1 MAEPLLEVRDLAVAH
16 GEVLAVSGVSFSLD
30 PGDLVAVV
38 GPNGAGKSSLFAGL
52 LGLAPMRGEVTR
64 RGPYA
69 YVPQHGPGQRSFPVT
84 ALDVALMG
92 AYGRVP
98 WYRRLAGPERDGA
111 LAALARVGL
120 ADRAGDAFGTLSGGQ
135 RQRVLLAR
143 ALVQRGDVLLL
154 DEALA
159 GVDAVSEAAILRAL
173 DEERGEGRA
182 VLMATHDL
190 AFARERASQVLLVN
204 GRQFAFGPPAS
215 ALTGERLR
223 AAYGGRLVLV
233 DGQVALDEG
242 SHCGHGHD
250 HGHEHDHDQHVDDL
264 DAPAP
269 L

>member
-1 MAEPLLEVRDLAVAH
+1 MAEPLLDVRDAAVAH
-16 GEVLAVSGVSFSLD
+16 GEVLAVAGVSFALE
-30 PGDLVAVV
+30 PGDLVALV

-52 LGLAPMRGEVTR
+52 LGLAPMRGEVTL
-64 RGPYA
+64 RGAFA

-98 WYRRLAGPERDGA
+98 WYRRLVGAERNGA
-111 LAALARVGL
+111 LAALRRVGL
-120 ADRAGDAFGTLSGGQ
+120 EDRAGDAFGTLSGGQ

-159 GVDAVSEAAILRAL
+159 GVDAVSETAILRAL
-173 DEERGEGRA
+173 DEERAEGRA

-190 AFARERASQVLLVN
+190 AFARERASKVLLVN
-204 GRQFAFGPPAS
+204 GRQFAFGPPET

-242 SHCGHGHD
+242 SHCGHEHGHAHD
-250 HGHEHDHDQHVDDL
+250 HEHADDVD
-264 DAPAP
+264 ATAP

>member
-1 MAEPLLEVRDLAVAH
+1 MADPLLEVRDLAVAH
-16 GEVLAVSGVSFSLD
+16 GEVLAVGGVSFTVER
-30 PGDLVAVV
+30 GDLVAVV

-52 LGLAPMRGEVTR
+52 LGLAPMRGDVTR
-64 RGPYA
+64 RGPFA

-98 WYRRLAGPERDGA
+98 WYRRLAGAERD
-111 LAALARVGL
+111 AALTALGRVGL
-120 ADRAGDAFGTLSGGQ
+120 GERAGDAFGTLSGGQ

-173 DEERGEGRA
+173 DEERAEGRA

-190 AFARERASQVLLVN
+190 AFARERASKVLLVN

-242 SHCGHGHD
+242 SHCGHDHADHD
-250 HGHEHDHDQHVDDL
+250 HADDVD
-264 DAPAP
+264 ATAP

>member
-69 YVPQHGPGQRSFPVT
+69 YVPQHGPGQRSFPAT
-84 ALDVALMG
+84 ATRRRADGRLRTRAVVPAAGG
-92 AYGRVP
+92 AGAGR
-98 WYRRLAGPERDGA
+98 A

-120 ADRAGDAFGTLSGGQ
+120 ADRACDAFGTLSGGQ

-173 DEERGEGRA
+173 DEERAEGRA

-223 AAYGGRLVLV
+223 AAYGSRLVLV

-242 SHCGHGHD
+242 SHCGHDHD
-250 HGHEHDHDQHVDDL
+250 HGHEHEHEHVDDL